1 MYRVAV
7 CDDEKLLQEEICRM
21 CGEILQDMGV
31 QHKIQAFG
39 STKELLAALDV
50 QEGFDLICLDIMM
63 PEKNGMEF
71 AYEFRRR
78 DEETS
83 ILFISSSTTYLLDGY
98 GVRPVQYLLK
108 PVQRAALEKALA
120 DDIRLNHTPTTVS
133 ITEGAKTTVL
143 PLAEIRYVESRSH
156 GCDFVLEGR
165 TQFFWIPMS
174 QAETMLPRDG
184 FSRCHNS
191 YLVNLAQ
198 VVRTHPQEVELQG
211 GQRIPI
217 SHRYAKGFQSALIRF
232 LNTRA

>member
-71 AYEFRRR
+71 AYELRRR

-108 PVQRAALEKALA
+108 PVQRAAANPPPWPALLTRSTA
-120 DDIRLNHTPTTVS
+120 PRRSTSSPWRTLWNISTGTKRASSASGRSTPT
-133 ITEGAKTTVL
+133 
-143 PLAEIRYVESRSH
+143 P
-156 GCDFVLEGR
+156 
-165 TQFFWIPMS
+165 
-174 QAETMLPRDG
+174 
-184 FSRCHNS
+184 
-191 YLVNLAQ
+191 
-198 VVRTHPQEVELQG
+198 
-211 GQRIPI
+211 
-217 SHRYAKGFQSALIRF
+217 SAM
-232 LNTRA
+232 